1 VRYRPHVRGR
11 FWRQARY
18 TVTVALLG
26 GAPPALADAPQR
38 PAAPVG
44 VTVQGDSSCPL
55 PDAVA
60 AELATLMAP
69 DRVADATRGAGAIQ
83 LADLGPA
90 FKVIAAG
97 RTREYRDEG
106 RDCAHRAR
114 VAAVFVALALAP
126 ATLPEPPPPP
136 PVRPPPP
143 PPPPPPPRP
152 LAATAPPPV
161 ASTPPPAAV
170 DVVRIDLGGTVDVGF
185 GADAAVAHPGLELRL
200 AIGRGRVTA
209 VVGAAALLP
218 TDITVAGISLRQ
230 WRLPVDAGLRVRL
243 GASDV
248 PGTIASYAELGL
260 AATLVSERAT
270 ALATN
275 SGAQYGAEVGLRG
288 ALGARLVTRARLTA
302 FAMLEAALVPSPVSV
317 FALPRGTAGD
327 VPAVWLGAAIGGSVG
342 WP

>member
-1 VRYRPHVRGR
+1 M
-11 FWRQARY
+11 
-18 TVTVALLG
+18 
-26 GAPPALADAPQR
+26 
-38 PAAPVG
+38 
-44 VTVQGDSSCPL
+44 QGDSSCPL

-60 AELATLMAP
+60 AELATLMPP
-69 DRVADATRGAGAIQ
+69 DRVAEATRAAGAIQ

-90 FKVIAAG
+90 FRVIAAG

-114 VAAVFVALALAP
+114 IAAVFVALALAP
-126 ATLPEPPPPP
+126 ATLPEPPAAPPA
-136 PVRPPPP
+136 RPPPP
-143 PPPPPPPRP
+143 PSPPPPRP
-152 LAATAPPPV
+152 LAATAPAPIV
-161 ASTPPPAAV
+161 STPPTAAG

-185 GADAAVAHPGLELRL
+185 GADAAVAHPGLEVRL
-200 AIGRGRVTA
+200 AIGRRRLAA

-218 TDITVAGISLRQ
+218 TDIAVAGVSLRQ
-230 WRLPVDAGLRVRL
+230 WRLPVDASLRVRL

-248 PGTIASYAELGL
+248 PGTIASYAELGV

-275 SGAQYGAEVGLRG
+275 TGAQYGAELGLRG

-302 FAMLEAALVPSPVSV
+302 FAMVEAALVPSPVSV

-327 VPAVWLGAAIGGSVG
+327 APAVWLGAAIGGSVG